1 MCNVILIR
9 DTVPI
14 RGEYIFITIPVKI
27 WTFLNLTFLWFDLPN
42 IPEDDHIKAWTLEM
56 NWGKPSA
63 WTSER
68 RRNFVMKLGKS
79 PDMIPPPRR

>member
-1 MCNVILIR
+1 
-9 DTVPI
+9 
-14 RGEYIFITIPVKI
+14 
-27 WTFLNLTFLWFDLPN
+27 
-42 IPEDDHIKAWTLEM
+42 M